1 MYSSETKLTT
11 ARKPHICTSCGE
23 AIDTGDRYAR
33 WNSVED
39 GEWFTSKMHH
49 ECYYMHLEDANGG
62 LFEYDPYA
70 HERPERPLTTISSPD
85 RSPEDSHTA

>member
-23 AIDTGDRYAR
+23 RINVGDRYAR

-39 GEWFTSKMHH
+39 GEWFTSKMHP
-49 ECYYMHLEDANGG
+49 ECYDMHMVDAESGR
-62 LFEYDPYA
+62 FEYTLYGY
-70 HERPERPLTTISSPD
+70 ERPERETTIS
-85 RSPEDSHTA
+85 A